1 MQNKMIYFIAG
12 EVSGDIMGA
21 KVIREI
27 KAINPKVCFEGVGGP
42 NMALVGVDSLFP
54 MEELSLMG
62 FFEIIPH
69 ILHIRRRI
77 RQTVE
82 DIKLKK
88 PDVVVTIDSPGFC
101 YRVASLLRKECPE
114 IKLLHIVAPSVWV
127 YKPGRAKK
135 FAEVYDHLLT
145 LLPFEPQYFEKEGLK
160 TTYIGHPIFEAVF
173 GDDQNFR
180 KKHKIRD
187 DSKLVVVTPGSR
199 KGELIRHLPPFIEA
213 LNNVARFYED
223 FTCCFVLTSNQP
235 LVEGYLKKAKFKYV
249 IVSHQERLQA
259 YAAADVALAKSGT
272 NTLEIAASKTPM
284 VVAYKLN
291 FLTGVIIKLTAKVK
305 YASLINI
312 MGGREIIPE
321 FLQSDCNEQE
331 LSIAIRKLLDN
342 DIAASKQIADSL
354 AVLKP
359 MGLGA
364 KSSPSEIAAREIMGI
379 VE

>member
-1 MQNKMIYFIAG
+1 MIYFIAG
-12 EVSGDIMGA
+12 EVSGDMMGA
-21 KVIREI
+21 QVMRQI
-27 KAINPKVCFEGVGGP
+27 KTINPAVRFEGVGGS
-42 NMALVGVDSLFP
+42 NMALVGIDSLFP

-62 FFEIIPH
+62 FLEIIPH
-69 ILHIRRRI
+69 ILHIKRRI
-77 RQTVE
+77 RQTAQ
-82 DIKLKK
+82 DIKAKK
-88 PDVVVTIDSPGFC
+88 PDLVVTIDSPGFC
-101 YRVASLLRKECPE
+101 YRVASLLRRECPE

-135 FAEVYDHLLT
+135 FADIYDHLLT

-160 TTYIGHPIFEAVF
+160 TTYIGHPIFDTVF
-173 GDDQNFR
+173 GGDQNFR
-180 KKHKIRD
+180 KQHKIKD

-199 KGELIRHLPPFIEA
+199 KGELIRHLPPFIAA

-223 FTCCFVLTSNQP
+223 FTCCFVLTSNQA
-235 LVEGYLKKAKFKYV
+235 LVTEYLQKATFKYV
-249 IVSHQERLQA
+249 IVSHQERLGA

-291 FLTGVIIKLTAKVK
+291 FLTGAVIKLTAKVK

-321 FLQSDCNEQE
+321 FLQSDCNEQM
-331 LSIAIRKLLDN
+331 LAIAIRNILDN
-342 DIAASKQIADSL
+342 DVIASKQIADSSD
-354 AVLKP
+354 VLKS

-364 KSSPSEIAAREIMGI
+364 RNSPSKIAAREIMKM
-379 VE
+379 VEL